1 MSIYDTFKIINSNN
15 FLSFTDNNKKLFEL
29 SQTTNNSYTKI
40 NSPEYGFLNTDY
52 GISFNSNTNN
62 IIFKSQGN
70 IFTSDIYITGKINA
84 SEFPSNVLLLNQNN
98 KIDTSYLPLIDN
110 NIIITSNVIGIGVSK
125 PLGRLHIK
133 DGDTILENSRLGI
146 GTTIPAYNLHI
157 NKNDNMVNTPVFVIT
172 KSNKHILDI
181 YTEKELIIINDDGN
195 RNINSNVKLN
205 ICGLTSTKSL
215 AVSNNVFIDNQITK
229 IDNDLYINNINSFNN
244 QIKINS
250 NTDLII
256 NNTSIKSILSNV
268 KEINECFD
276 IENKNII
283 FSSNIYFDIDTRND
297 IINIINNSNKINIT
311 NSNLIIKDILNENI
325 ITSNIKLLNYDS
337 LTSNPNVESVFDI
350 KGKIKLYNDSP
361 YIIKKCFIN
370 NNNLYLITS
379 NNKLYQYNLINN
391 NFIIISNDFNYEIF
405 KAKYNSYGYY
415 YNKTLTIINNSITYT
430 INNIIIKDF
439 ELNNIPNNSPYFI
452 YYINQNNHVVSY
464 NMITLSETINTLRND
479 IIKIETYND
488 NTYVVLASNNKIY
501 YYDGNIYTEI
511 IFNPIQTNQIKI
523 KDISSGD
530 NHTLILTENGVWS
543 FGYTNTNNFT
553 YKKGYSNESTLSTI
567 AYPIYLFN
575 KTNDFEIVKI
585 KANNNSSIVL
595 DNKGFIYIFGTIN
608 KLFSINIIS
617 KINEYSNIIDFCCN
631 NSETFFIT
639 YYNDIIKII
648 ENNNTQ
654 ILLLPNEFYG
664 TSIKSRGSIII
675 GGNNFNKEVLRNSL
689 LVENF
694 VGIGSNIPLSSNNNY
709 SMIVSGNINIING
722 SIYNNGILLSSTNTN
737 NNQTNNINNWQ
748 QNSNNIY
755 FTSGNV
761 GIGLV
766 NPRSKFHL
774 NGNAIFDDDV
784 YINGN
789 LYTNEY
795 KPLNINKRENI
806 YYTGLFGINNKN
818 PISSLD
824 IFDGSIRLTDI
835 DVLSNNKLII
845 NFSSNIITTSTNT
858 AYISEILLSQ
868 DNSTIINSFYNLEQN
883 FNNNNNSNV
892 EIYRNI
898 NNNWNIYKIRDIG
911 VRNTGFGESI
921 SISKDGKLI
930 YIGAYKERNSLNI
943 ITGGIYRYY
952 FDNNNLQRY
961 ENTEILFNSANN
973 NYYQIG
979 RNINCSG
986 DGNIL
991 ISTIENYSD
1000 LLYIKNIN
1008 TNKIELLDFSKY
1020 NDFHSSFIISYTTNQ
1035 YLNNSYSHN
1044 NIIIDSVNDG
1054 SIIIINFNYNFSLI
1068 PIQNFI
1074 YFNFYIIKDYQIY
1087 LLKFNNNFNNLTINN
1102 SYITSISITDDGSK
1116 IFITTLSGYHFIYE
1130 FNFKTDIYKII
1141 NFNLNTNLFYYDKT
1155 PSYVFYK
1162 KDNLGFSNYRGKIS
1176 KSGSII
1182 FLGNNNK
1189 TFIYKL
1195 NHIDK
1200 TWIEEELKLNIN
1212 QIQNINNY
1220 SVSLDYEGYN
1230 CAVSYI
1236 LKKEDT
1242 NIIDKIEI
1250 INNYLNIIKE
1260 KTNFHLTNKTLNV
1273 EMNSYFTSNIYA
1285 KSFYG
1290 NGFNLSN
1297 ISMDKIINN
1306 NQLGVVYTSN
1316 NRVYNNNNFYWL
1328 DNNNSLNIN
1337 GIVSISSNL
1346 FINGASIF
1354 NTDVNRL
1361 DGVLN
1366 IYKGGTGRTF
1376 FQEGSL
1382 LIGNNSN
1389 QLNTYSNL
1397 KWDCNINTLI
1407 LDNISITSNIS
1418 VNSRIL
1424 LSNLGI
1430 NTCNIS
1436 GGELLFTLNNSFLTY
1451 NSDIRWLNNQ
1461 RILNI
1466 NNGSIITS
1474 NINVLNLN
1482 TSNIITS
1489 NIITSNIISSN
1500 IITSNI
1506 ITSNII
1512 SSNIISSNIISSNII
1527 SSDIT
1532 SSNITSSNII
1542 TSNITSSNII
1552 TSNITSSNIISSD
1565 ITSSNITSSN
1575 IITSNIT
1582 SSNIIS
1588 SDITSSNI
1596 TSSNIITSNII
1607 SSDITSSNI
1616 IASNIYGDGS
1626 NITNITISNINGII
1640 PVNKGG
1646 TGKNSFIE
1654 GLILI
1659 GNNINEIN
1667 TYSNLKWDCNINTL
1681 ILDNLFINSNI
1692 NVNPNLL
1699 LSNLGINSYNINGG
1713 ELLFGINSNNINFNS
1728 NLRWLND
1735 TNILDITNGSLIT
1748 SNLFSTK
1755 IFLNSND
1762 DLEIILFNNSNNLY
1776 NFTNENINNT
1786 SNIFNLEISNTSNFL
1801 NNKINNTSNIFNLE
1815 ISNTSNF
1822 LNNKINNTSNIVNLE
1837 ISNTSNFLNNKI
1849 NNTSNIVNLE
1859 ISNTSNSLN
1868 NKINNINAN
1877 TLLGILPLG
1886 KGGLGINNINEGEI
1900 LFGFNSNNINRTSN
1914 FKWSNNE
1921 KILNI
1926 NQGSILTSNISIQR
1940 LVINGKD
1947 LTQLDVSSLNG
1958 IIPVDKG
1965 GTGLSTINNGL
1976 ILFGNNT
1983 TELST
1988 NNNFKWENNN
1998 SLLLLPNI
2006 NISSNLIINGFNFN
2020 NLNTDTLKIG
2030 SSNRF
2035 IRNDIYERDITFTKN
2050 LITSN
2055 LITSNLNVI
2064 GDYTIL
2070 NTNVYQTEQL
2080 QIINDTT
2087 ATTLI
2092 IKQLNNN
2099 QNLLECY
2106 NNNELTFLINANCNI
2121 GIGKANPIE
2130 KLDINGNIKANKLFI
2145 NNNDIELLII
2155 TTSNN
2160 LNTNIVNTSNRLNTN
2175 IINTSNILNTN
2186 LNLNIVNTSNNL
2198 NTNIVNT
2205 SNILNTN
2212 LNLNIN
2218 NTSNNL
2224 NTNIVNTSNRLNTNI
2239 INTSNIL
2246 NTNLNLN
2253 IVNTSN
2259 NLNNK
2264 INNINANTL
2273 LGILPLEKGGLGI
2286 NNINEGEIL
2295 FGFNSSNI
2303 NRTSNFK
2310 WSNNEK
2316 ILNINQG
2323 SILTSNINTQRLVI
2337 NGKDLTQLD
2346 ISALNG
2352 IIPVDKGGTGLTLI
2366 NQGYILY
2373 GGNTTNLNISSN
2385 LFWNNSIST
2394 LIVQNIT
2401 INSNVLINGNIN
2413 GNGYNLSNIDLL
2425 KTSNILQVNKGGT
2438 GLTSI
2443 NQGYILYGGSNNNNL
2458 NISSNLF
2465 WNTTNN
2471 SLGIGGTL
2479 IPKKTIDIL
2488 GDINISGDIY
2498 KNNILFSNIYDWKQ
2512 SINDSNT
2519 IYTNKN
2525 LYIDYTSNDNY
2536 YKFKVNG
2543 NIFASGEIY
2552 CSSDIN
2558 LKTNISNITEPI
2570 KKLEKINGVYY
2581 NLISNQ
2587 KRCIGLIAQEVE
2599 KIIPE
2604 IVYTNVDNT
2613 KGIAYNNMMGL
2624 IVESIKELSYRI
2636 EKLEEKINYNNII

>member
-1242 NIIDKIEI
+1242 NTIDKIEI

-1366 IYKGGTGRTF
+1366 VYKGGTGRTF

-1489 NIITSNIISSN
+1489 NIITSNIITSN
-1500 IITSNI
+1500 IISSNI

-1512 SSNIISSNIISSNII
+1512 SSNIISSNI
-1527 SSDIT
+1527 
-1532 SSNITSSNII
+1532 TSSNII
-1542 TSNITSSNII
+1542 
-1552 TSNITSSNIISSD
+1552 
-1565 ITSSNITSSN
+1565 
-1575 IITSNIT
+1575 

-1786 SNIFNLEISNTSNFL
+1786 SNIF
-1801 NNKINNTSNIFNLE
+1801 
-1815 ISNTSNF
+1815 
-1822 LNNKINNTSNIVNLE
+1822 
-1837 ISNTSNFLNNKI
+1837 
-1849 NNTSNIVNLE
+1849 NLE

-2160 LNTNIVNTSNRLNTN
+2160 LNTNIVNTSN
-2175 IINTSNILNTN
+2175 
-2186 LNLNIVNTSNNL
+2186 NL
-2198 NTNIVNT
+2198 NTNIV
-2205 SNILNTN
+2205 
-2212 LNLNIN
+2212 